1 MKRLRD
7 LVNVD
12 LYSVEKVKQPNGAY
26 LDAMFYES
34 EYQVLVEELDD
45 TVSVSVY
52 GADIHQMKRLRSV
65 RGDLEAFL
73 ATKMQNQSDN
83 VSKYNLVL
91 DNVKY
96 RIVTVRKKGVDIKQ
110 IGRFEVGSF

>member
-34 EYQVLVEELDD
+34 EYQVLVEEIDD

-73 ATKMQNQSDN
+73 KPKMIFESDN
-83 VSKYNLVL
+83 TSKYQIVL
-91 DNVKY
+91 DNAKYSVRAVK
-96 RIVTVRKKGVDIKQ
+96 KKGIDIKL
-110 IGRFEVGSF
+110 IGRFESRSL